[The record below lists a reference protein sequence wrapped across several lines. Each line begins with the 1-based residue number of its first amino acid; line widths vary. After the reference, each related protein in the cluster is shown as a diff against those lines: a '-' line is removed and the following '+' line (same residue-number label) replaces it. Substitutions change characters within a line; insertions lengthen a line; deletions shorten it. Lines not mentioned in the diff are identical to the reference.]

1 MREEFL
7 EKNHELNMLRIDAK
21 RLRLSAERVSKDRLP
36 DPTLG
41 VFTARERSGSE
52 KISGLL
58 FSVPLPGSAR
68 EFHANASLAE
78 AQSAGDKVRLF
89 EQQLGAMFE
98 NMWFQF
104 QNKKKAAE
112 NLRLAWQRQA
122 VAAEKSLK
130 AYTLGE
136 GTLSQVLMISR
147 LASEN
152 LNSAEHM
159 SLEVVELLSLIRLDL
174 HQIWDFDE

>member
-1 MREEFL
+1 
-7 EKNHELNMLRIDAK
+7 
-21 RLRLSAERVSKDRLP
+21 
-36 DPTLG
+36 
-41 VFTARERSGSE
+41 
-52 KISGLL
+52 
-58 FSVPLPGSAR
+58 
-68 EFHANASLAE
+68 
-78 AQSAGDKVRLF
+78 
-89 EQQLGAMFE
+89 MFE